1 MNIKN
6 EYERKE
12 RSDKLKR
19 VMNSPICMW
28 TGIIMC
34 PVLLVL
40 GCIVNISSNTIDRIR
55 HIRKK
60 NKNKNKRKIIPK
72 KEK

>member
-1 MNIKN
+1 MNLTN

-12 RSDKLKR
+12 RSDKVKR

-60 NKNKNKRKIIPK
+60 NKNKRKIIPK

>member
-1 MNIKN
+1 MNLTN

-12 RSDKLKR
+12 SSDKLKR

-40 GCIVNISSNTIDRIR
+40 GSLVNISSNTIDRIR
-55 HIRKK
+55 RIRKQ
-60 NKNKNKRKIIPK
+60 NKNKRKIIPK